1 MAPPAGARR
10 MDPEQP
16 VWVDPD
22 EGVVHVDGRV
32 TLRQGVL
39 EMFACPAGTKE
50 HESIVGVD
58 AAAELLHVAL
68 LAVGAEPGAPVQFH
82 PEYVPPRGTVIEVRV
97 HWQEGEEKRSAD
109 AQEWIRRTDT
119 GAVMKLPFVFAGS
132 RRWTDPESKKT
143 HYAAQAGDLICVSN
157 FTSAM
162 LDVPVASTDA
172 NDGLLFEPFT
182 ERIPPVDTPVRLSL
196 RPVDKSVDVE
206 STPEEVAL
214 NEALATV
221 RYAAV
226 GAGVDEGLKASIELL
241 AEPDPERLLPLLHA
255 MQAARPLAE
264 NYLRMSIDTVADRTD
279 PSAWPLE
286 GLRAFLADKSY
297 SPRAR
302 RTAFEL
308 LGRVDA
314 EEAETLLDGFLD
326 DPSQELRYDAVAK
339 RLRLA
344 AEAPE
349 AEQAVL
355 LKETL
360 RYARSLDQLEE
371 IERRLEDLGSPIEFA
386 GELGVVKHW
395 LVVGPFDNRD
405 GVGFEAEYAPEKS
418 GEGEDAFDATVEFT
432 GHDEEGPQGP
442 FTWKPTSTEDRL
454 GEVELNS
461 AIGSHKGA
469 VGYARAVLVAEEP
482 CDIEIRYTS
491 KVACKLWVNDW
502 LHHETPI
509 YHSGSPFDQHV
520 VPARLEAGE
529 NVLLLKACQ
538 NQQSEPWAQT
548 WSYQLRVTGPNGA
561 PLRGVSQ
568 PTPQETP

>member
-1 MAPPAGARR
+1 MPPPAGARR
-10 MDPEQP
+10 MHAEQP

-22 EGVVHVDGRV
+22 ERVVYVDGRV
-32 TLRQGVL
+32 TLRRGAL
-39 EMFACPAGTKE
+39 EMFACPAGYKE

-82 PEYVPPRGTVIEVRV
+82 PKYAPARGTTIEVRV

-109 AQEWIRRTDT
+109 AQAWVRRTDT

-132 RRWTDPESKKT
+132 RRWTDPETKKT

-196 RPVDKSVDVE
+196 RPTDRSADVE
-206 STPEEVAL
+206 PTPEAVAL

-221 RYAAV
+221 RYAGV
-226 GAGVDEGLKASIELL
+226 GAGVDEGLKAALSLL
-241 AEPDPERLLPLLHA
+241 AEPDPQRFLPLLQA
-255 MQAARPLAE
+255 MQGARPLAE
-264 NYLRMSIDTVADRTD
+264 NYLRMTIDTVADRTD
-279 PSAWPLE
+279 ATTWPLE
-286 GLRAFLADKSY
+286 ELRAFLADTSH

-314 EEAETLLDGFLD
+314 EETDRLLDGLAD
-326 DPSQELRYDAVAK
+326 DPSHELRYDAVAK
-339 RLRLA
+339 RLRLV

-349 AEQAVL
+349 ADQVGL

-371 IERRLEDLGSPIEFA
+371 IERRLEDLGAPIELA
-386 GELGVVKHW
+386 DELGVVKHW
-395 LVVGPFDNRD
+395 LVVGPFDNRE
-405 GVGFEAEYAPEKS
+405 GVGYDAEYAPEMS
-418 GEGEDAFDATVEFT
+418 GEGEEAFEATAEFT
-432 GHDEEGPQGP
+432 GHDEESPQGP
-442 FTWKPTSTEDRL
+442 FSWKSTSTEDRL
-454 GEVELNS
+454 GEVDLNA

-469 VGYARAVLVAEEP
+469 IGYARAVVVAEQP
-482 CDIEIRYTS
+482 CEVEIRYS
-491 KVACKLWVNDW
+491 SRVACKLWLNDW
-502 LHHETPI
+502 LHHEYPV

-520 VPARLEAGE
+520 VSARLEEGE
-529 NVLLLKACQ
+529 NILLLKVCQ
-538 NQQSEPWAQT
+538 NQQSEPWAQV
-548 WSYQLRVTGPNGA
+548 WPFQLRLTAPNGA
-561 PLRGVSQ
+561 PLRGVSH
-568 PTPQETP
+568 PTPPKTP

>member
-1 MAPPAGARR
+1 
-10 MDPEQP
+10 MDPDQP
-16 VWVDPD
+16 VWVDPE
-22 EGVVHVDGRV
+22 EGVVYVDGRIA
-32 TLRQGVL
+32 LREGVL

-58 AAAELLHVAL
+58 GAAELLHVAL
-68 LAVGAEPGAPVQFH
+68 LAVGAEPGSPVQFH
-82 PEYVPPRGTVIEVRV
+82 PKYVPARGTTIEVRV
-97 HWQEGEEKRSAD
+97 HWQEGGELRSAA

-119 GAVMKLPFVFAGS
+119 GRAMRLPFVFAGS
-132 RRWTDPESKKT
+132 SRWTDPETKKT

-182 ERIPPVDTPVRLSL
+182 ERIPPVDTPVRVSL
-196 RPVDKSVDVE
+196 KPSDE
-206 STPEEVAL
+206 SAEVVTSPEEETL

-221 RYAAV
+221 RYAPV
-226 GAGVDEGLKASIELL
+226 GAGSSKELQSALKLL
-241 AEPDPERLLPLLHA
+241 AEPDPQRFLPLLQA

-264 NYLRMSIDTVADRTD
+264 NYLRSSIDTLADRID
-279 PSAWPLE
+279 PGAWPLDDF
-286 GLRAFLADKSY
+286 RAFLADATH

-308 LGRVDA
+308 IRRVDA
-314 EEAETLLDGFLD
+314 DEADALLDGYLD
-326 DPSQELRYDAVAK
+326 DPSNELRYDAVAK

-344 AEAPE
+344 EESPE
-349 AEQAVL
+349 AEQIGL
-355 LKETL
+355 LRETL
-360 RYARSLDQLEE
+360 QYVRSLDQFET
-371 IERRLEDLGSPIEFA
+371 IEGRLDKLGSPIKLA
-386 GELGVVKHW
+386 DELGVVKRW

-405 GVGFEAEYAPEKS
+405 GVGYDKAYPPEEDQESFDASAEYN
-418 GEGEDAFDATVEFT
+418 

-442 FTWKPTSTEDRL
+442 FTWKTTTTSDRL
-454 GEVELNS
+454 GEVELNT

-469 VGYARAVLVAEEP
+469 IGYARAVVVAEEP
-482 CDIEIRYTS
+482 CEIEIRYSS

-520 VPARLEAGE
+520 VSARLEAGE

-538 NQQSEPWAQT
+538 NQQSQPWAQT
-548 WSYQLRVTGPNGA
+548 WSYQLRLTGPNGA
-561 PLRGVSQ
+561 PVRGVTQ
-568 PTPQETP
+568 PTPSDKP